1 MENEWERTQREA
13 IRRYILSAAEKMGIA
28 PSTLARRANLV
39 PSTIN
44 RFLNDP
50 AYKHTPTLTTLG
62 RIASASGIPLPPDIG
77 GGIMPHGAGASGRG
91 GRLPVQGRTA
101 GNLDLPVLGNSKA
114 GSEGIF
120 MDNGVAQSYV
130 ERPWF
135 MMGVNNG
142 YAVYVSDD
150 CLGPLIKHGRLVYV
164 DPSRPVAVDDLV
176 IIQLTDGQAFIKIY
190 KGYRGGKLHAE
201 QTNPPEHLEWPEG
214 EVQSV
219 HFVMSVLF
227 GRT

>member
-1 MENEWERTQREA
+1 MNRSQKEQQRAA
-13 IRRYILSAAEKMGIA
+13 IQRYIQDAAAKMSVE
-28 PSTLARRANLV
+28 PSVLAKRAGLA

-50 AYKHTPTLTTLG
+50 AYPHIPTLTTLG
-62 RIASASGIPLPPDIG
+62 RISSASGMPLPPEIG
-77 GGIMPHGAGASGRG
+77 GGSITKGVATSDIGERHPIRGRAS
-91 GRLPVQGRTA
+91 

-114 GSEGIF
+114 GTGGIF
-120 MDNGVAQSYV
+120 MDNGVVQSYV

-164 DPSRPVAVDDLV
+164 DPSRPVAADDLV
-176 IIQLTDGQAFIKIY
+176 IIQLRDGQAFIKIF
-190 KGYRGGKLHAE
+190 KGYKRGKLQAE
-201 QTNPPEHLEWPEG
+201 QTNPQQIIEWPESDV
-214 EVQSV
+214 ESV

>member
-1 MENEWERTQREA
+1 MHRKHKDSQKEVIQ
-13 IRRYILSAAEKMGIA
+13 RYILSAAEKMNLE
-28 PSTLARRANLV
+28 PSALAKRAGLA

-50 AYKHTPTLTTLG
+50 DYPHIPTLTTLG
-62 RIASASGIPLPPDIG
+62 RIAAASGIPLPPEIG
-77 GGIMPHGAGASGRG
+77 GGSIFKGAASSEKGERHPIRGRM
-91 GRLPVQGRTA
+91 V
-101 GNLDLPVLGNSKA
+101 GNLDLPVLGYTKA
-114 GSEGIF
+114 GAGGIF
-120 MDNGVAQSYV
+120 MDNGTAQSYV

-142 YAVYVSDD
+142 YATYVSDD

-164 DPSRPVAVDDLV
+164 DPSRPVAAGDLV
-176 IIQLTDGQAFIKIY
+176 VIQLHDDQAFIKIF
-190 KGYRGGKLHAE
+190 KGYRRGHLQVE
-201 QTNPPEHLEWPEG
+201 QTNPPQVIEWPEAD
-214 EVQSV
+214 VKSV